1 MSKEFFMNIW
11 DKVFCDSGERW
22 CNVWSNL
29 ISSCSSD
36 HWRLLYWLIITLL
49 VILVYFLFNKSR
61 ISKYVSKHLLQFS
74 AIVWFVGFLIY
85 IIGYY
90 KESLSGWS
98 VVPRAFLSSFKMFAM
113 SYDITHVDPKLQ
125 DDAIYAAAFMLT
137 HCAAIYITFVFVFK
151 MIGYKG
157 KSALR
162 IIRYNLGSRFKT
174 KVVHMF
180 WGVNEASLSLAESI
194 SASRSN
200 KTDQIIFVDID
211 EEECKDCSNKK
222 VTLNRITNIITI
234 SEDDIE
240 RLDKINA
247 LVAHCYN
254 GPARLSEIGDNDIFK
269 SLNLNRV
276 GKSAK
281 RSREL
286 HCYFLSDDETNNIL
300 GALNLQRDW
309 RIQEKLAKQSNV
321 NPKDNKVFAYVHA
334 RKDSNNEIFDHYSQY
349 DANTK
354 RMKFKLVDSACL
366 AIEQLKMN
374 DNTLPVNC
382 VDVEPHTG
390 CVNSPFNAMV
400 IGFGGT
406 GQEAF
411 KFLYEFSAFIDK
423 NKNKTPFKCYAIDEN
438 MDRIAGYITAKM
450 PAIREDELELI
461 KTKVD
466 SELFWEKISDLID
479 SLNYVVISLN
489 DDMLGLSIAV
499 NLFKYALQH
508 RTEEARVLKIVIRC
522 YDRSNEIRMR
532 EVINN
537 LNNSIKG
544 SKVELVLFGSE
555 QTIYTYDLIV
565 SDKILNEAKEFN
577 RVYEN
582 SKFTADE
589 QWEKNFGKKWIDG
602 KIKANVSR
610 YHAIYEAN
618 SKIAQNYSNAL
629 HCRTKIRLMELA
641 EHDFLLQL
649 KQFDAYVR
657 GRKPYTIK
665 YPCSPEIEQLFLN
678 MAMVE
683 HERWI
688 AAHKLMGFVYGKEKD
703 KDKNMVKK
711 THACIIPFDKLE
723 KEETKSYDCNVIDT
737 TIKLEYQKKIMQMIS
752 NILTLDCK
760 ENWLKTLKSDIL
772 AEINNVA
779 QFLNSKEYLNHLTK
793 NK

>member
-1 MSKEFFMNIW
+1 MNKEFFTNCW
-11 DKVFCDSGERW
+11 NEVFNSSIERW
-22 CNVWSNL
+22 QEV
-29 ISSCSSD
+29 ISGVCCSSEY
-36 HWRLLYWLIITLL
+36 WRMGYWIVITIILIVLY
-49 VILVYFLFNKSR
+49 FCFNKSR
-61 ISKYVSKHLLQFS
+61 ISKYVSKHLL
-74 AIVWFVGFLIY
+74 VWSVLIWCIGFCIYLIGFY
-85 IIGYY
+85 RD
-90 KESLSGWS
+90 SLSGWS

-113 SYDITHVDPKLQ
+113 SYDITHVAEGLQ
-125 DDAIYAAAFMLT
+125 NDAIYASAFMLI
-137 HCAAIYITFVFVFK
+137 HLAAAYITFVFIFK

-162 IIRYNLGSRFKT
+162 IIRYNLLKANGN
-174 KVVHMF
+174 VVHLF

-194 SASRSN
+194 YANMSN
-200 KTDQIIFVDID
+200 KTNQIIFIDID
-211 EEECKDCSNKK
+211 EEECRDCSNKK
-222 VTLNRITNIITI
+222 ATLNRITNIITI
-234 SEDDIE
+234 SDNDIE

-254 GPARLSEIGDNDIFK
+254 GPAKLSDNGANDIFN

-276 GKSAK
+276 GKSVEK
-281 RSREL
+281 SSQL
-286 HCYFLSDDETNNIL
+286 NCYFLSDDETNNIL

-349 DANTK
+349 DADTK
-354 RMKFKLVDSACL
+354 RMKFRLVDSAYL
-366 AIEQLKMN
+366 AVEQLKMN

-382 VDVEPHTG
+382 VDVETHTG
-390 CVNSPFNAMV
+390 CVTSPFNAMV

-406 GQEAF
+406 GLEAF
-411 KFLYEFSAFIDK
+411 KFLYEYSAFIGPDK
-423 NKNKTPFKCYAIDEN
+423 KKSPFKCYAIDEN
-438 MDRIAGYITAKM
+438 MDRIAGYVKQKM

-466 SELFWEKISDLID
+466 SELFWEKIRDLID

-793 NK
+793 HK